1 MQACRAEN
9 HHEQGS
15 GKPPHNE
22 RAADLFRRRIP
33 TGTRSAP
40 TGSLS
45 P

>member
-22 RAADLFRRRIP
+22 RAADLFRRRISDQDP
-33 TGTRSAP
+33 QPP